1 MSNSGKITQH
11 MVLKRYMLPALPLKV
26 PKRKAAL
33 CLPPTLKL
41 VHTQS
46 IQTSVS
52 NIVLSAKSQSSYF
65 LRQEKIRAGLEHPVV
80 AYQ

>member
-1 MSNSGKITQH
+1 
-11 MVLKRYMLPALPLKV
+11 MVLKRYIFPALPLKKY
-26 PKRKAAL
+26 PREKQHF

-41 VHTQS
+41 IHTQS
-46 IQTSVS
+46 TQTSVS
-52 NIVLSAKSQSSYF
+52 NIVLSAKSQSACV